1 MTDDELLKQ
10 FLDGNESAFKELV
23 SRHQHNLYRF
33 VWRQVG
39 NHDDTSDICQAS
51 FVQVYRKAAQFQGHA
66 AFKSWLYKIAINLSK
81 NHHRSAARQRIDKNV
96 EPEIIEKTG
105 SDTGCENV
113 LDDEQKARI
122 KSVISR
128 LPEKQRLTIQLRFFQ
143 ECTLKQ
149 VAEIMECPIGT
160 AKANYHHALKTL
172 RQFMQGDDYE

>member
-1 MTDDELLKQ
+1 MTDNELLGQ
-10 FLDGNESAFKELV
+10 FLDGDESAFKELV

-51 FVQVYRKAAQFQGHA
+51 FIQVYKKASQFQGRA

-81 NHHRSAARQRIDKNV
+81 NHHRSKARQRIDDNI
-96 EPEIIEKTG
+96 EPETIEMTSADSG
-105 SDTGCENV
+105 WDNV
-113 LDDEQKARI
+113 LNKENKARI

-143 ECTLKQ
+143 DCTLKQ
-149 VAEIMECPIGT
+149 VAEIMECPLGT
-160 AKANYHHALKTL
+160 AKANYHHGLKTL
-172 RQFMQGDDYE
+172 RQFMQGDDYD